1 MPLFCNPSTKI
12 LLVCYNISVKT
23 LFGSSYLHLLCRR
36 FMFHVFYTYVYW
48 RPIIF
53 PFQIRLV
60 SLNTSGA
67 ETVCRFGV
75 PEFILGLCFFVFGSY
90 CSVLSFL
97 CNVLRIIV
105 CRMYLLPMILSAIRL
120 VASDSHC
127 GISRFCSCLWF
138 FYFFYKIHVV

>member
-23 LFGSSYLHLLCRR
+23 LLGSSYLHMLCRR

-67 ETVCRFGV
+67 EIVCRFGV

-105 CRMYLLPMILSAIRL
+105 CRMYLSYCLW
-120 VASDSHC
+120 
-127 GISRFCSCLWF
+127 SCLLFDLWLL
-138 FYFFYKIHVV
+138 IPTVVFQDFVVVYGSFIFIKYM

>member
-1 MPLFCNPSTKI
+1 MPLFCNPFTKI
-12 LLVCYNISVKT
+12 LLACYNISVKT

-36 FMFHVFYTYVYW
+36 FMFHVFYSYVYW

-120 VASDSHC
+120 AASDSHC

-138 FYFFYKIHVV
+138 FYFFIKYM

>member
-53 PFQIRLV
+53 PFRIRLV

-75 PEFILGLCFFVFGSY
+75 PEFILGLCFFLCLVRIAQFWVFCVMFWESLF
-90 CSVLSFL
+90 V
-97 CNVLRIIV
+97 V
-105 CRMYLLPMILSAIRL
+105 CTY
-120 VASDSHC
+120 
-127 GISRFCSCLWF
+127 CLW
-138 FYFFYKIHVV
+138 YCLLLDLWLLIPTVVFQDFVVVYGSFIFIKYM